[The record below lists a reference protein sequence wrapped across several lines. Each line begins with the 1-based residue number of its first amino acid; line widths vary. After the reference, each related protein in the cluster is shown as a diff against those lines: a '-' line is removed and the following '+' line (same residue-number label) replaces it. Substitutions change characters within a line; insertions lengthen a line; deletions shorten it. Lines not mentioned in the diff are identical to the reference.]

1 MLPYYLNPC
10 HGTLIHNVKFKNNM
24 LPIYLNDKEGIQVSR
39 NKEFLFWCCTN
50 MCSNYRHHCV
60 KVSDKYRLYHV
71 NTLLYCDQC
80 LPYLHFQ
87 FHNHPGY
94 YTSALFELPPFC
106 LLYICQI
113 KLASDYSM
121 SILLS
126 CYTLSCPDYSLSAP
140 LCCQVLSCPDY
151 SLSAPLCFQV
161 LSCPDYSLSAP
172 LCCQVLSCLDYSLSA
187 LFMLSS
193 PELSWLLSIGPF

>member
-1 MLPYYLNPC
+1 MSSVLCQLFLRERTR
-10 HGTLIHNVKFKNNM
+10 H
-24 LPIYLNDKEGIQVSR
+24 
-39 NKEFLFWCCTN
+39 EFLHWCCIN
-50 MCSNYRHHCV
+50 MCSNCCHHCV
-60 KVSDKYRLYHV
+60 KVSDKHRFYHV

-94 YTSALFELPPFC
+94 YTSAQFELPPFC

-126 CYTLSCPDYSLSAP
+126 CHTLSCP
-140 LCCQVLSCPDY
+140 
-151 SLSAPLCFQV
+151 
-161 LSCPDYSLSAP
+161 
-172 LCCQVLSCLDYSLSA
+172 DYSLSA

-193 PELSWLLSIGPF
+193 PELSWLLPIGPFMLSSPELSWLLHVVGKTDG